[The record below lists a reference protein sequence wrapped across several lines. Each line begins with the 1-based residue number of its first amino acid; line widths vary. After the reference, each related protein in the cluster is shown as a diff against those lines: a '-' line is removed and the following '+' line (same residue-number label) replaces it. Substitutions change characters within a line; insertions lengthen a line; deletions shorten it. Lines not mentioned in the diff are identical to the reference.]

1 MKANGEWIELLS
13 ASFIEIQRISNYG
26 IKGYMF
32 SIQSTQLHSLLCF
45 HFLQIIPRF
54 HLLLSCLS
62 LSSFQLFFL
71 GWAPKKSGRREA
83 WGEHHNNNWWVSN
96 ESIGV
101 CWCAARGPAAITN
114 QKTNQR
120 ARCFLFVFSLWL
132 VYCLLAL
139 LTKWAAA
146 GLFLCGALWRRAA
159 YNPPQR
165 KKKGSSILPLSSA
178 RTAIQLNS
186 FILHS
191 FNFIGLFSWGSKEI
205 KR

>member
-1 MKANGEWIELLS
+1 MEWIFELWMKRWMKWLIWL
-13 ASFIEIQRISNYG
+13 APFIEIQRISNYG

-101 CWCAARGPAAITN
+101 CWCAARG
-114 QKTNQR
+114 
-120 ARCFLFVFSLWL
+120 
-132 VYCLLAL
+132 AL
-139 LTKWAAA
+139 CAHNPPKKPFNAAA
-146 GLFLCGALWRRAA
+146 
-159 YNPPQR
+159 
-165 KKKGSSILPLSSA
+165 SSLLS
-178 RTAIQLNS
+178 
-186 FILHS
+186 
-191 FNFIGLFSWGSKEI
+191 LFSFVASGS
-205 KR
+205 RP